1 VSALGTLSESDEVR
15 AAKLHEDSLV
25 VDTLGVYG
33 PFETGVYTQ
42 AMLDRFATLVE
53 REAPTLEIVMA
64 LHDMAHESRH
74 QGDTGGFWKIWDE
87 ADVDV
92 VSHTVGAWGNPPF
105 SFKAAVREIAQMIRD
120 FDVLGD
126 RVIKVLS
133 AADIR
138 RTKSEGK
145 RGVILNFQNSDHL
158 EGDLANLDLFYE
170 FGIRII
176 QLTYNPWNLAGAGCA
191 EPGDAGLSNWGIAL
205 VRRMNEIG
213 MLVDTGH
220 CGHRTTL
227 DAIEASA
234 KPIAVTHS
242 VAKAIYPHIR
252 GKADD
257 VIRAIGETGG
267 YFGVCLV
274 PFFLNDKDHP
284 TLDDWLRH
292 FEHVAELAGIENVG
306 VASDYGIEYP
316 PGVADLFNAEILKM
330 GFRAEHGVDW
340 NKTIEGFRTWREWPN
355 VTKAIVSRGYSD
367 DEIRGILGGN
377 FLRVFEEAVG

>member
-1 VSALGTLSESDEVR
+1 MSTWTDGDAGR
-15 AAKLHEDSLV
+15 AAGLHRDSLV

-33 PFETGVYTQ
+33 PFEQGVYGEEQ
-42 AMLDRFATLVE
+42 IARFDELVE
-53 REAPTLEIVMA
+53 RKASSLEAVA
-64 LHDMAHESRH
+64 LLHGLAHEARH
-74 QGDTGGFWKIWDE
+74 QGDAGGFWSIWDE

-92 VSHTVGAWGNPPF
+92 VSHTVGAWGDPPF
-105 SFKAAVREIAQMIRD
+105 GFRAAVRELAEMTRD
-120 FDVLGD
+120 FDLLGD

-133 AADIR
+133 AADAR
-138 RTKSEGK
+138 RTKAEGK

-158 EGDLANLDLFYE
+158 EGDLGNLELFYD

-191 EPGDAGLSNWGIAL
+191 EPGEAGLSIWGGKL

-220 CGHRTTL
+220 CANRTTL
-227 DAIEASA
+227 DAIEASD

-242 VAKAIYPHIR
+242 VAKAVFPHIR
-252 GKADD
+252 GKNDD
-257 VIRAIGETGG
+257 VIRAIGESGG

-274 PFFLNDKDHP
+274 PFFLNDKPQP

-316 PGVADLFNAEILKM
+316 PGVADLFNQEILNM
-330 GFRAEHGVDW
+330 GFRPEHGVDW
-340 NKTIEGFRTWREWPN
+340 NKTIDGFRTWKEWPN
-355 VTKAIVSRGYSD
+355 VTRALVSRGYRD

-377 FLRVFEEAVG
+377 FLRVFEQAVGG

>member
-1 VSALGTLSESDEVR
+1 LSEAEEAR
-15 AAKLHEDSLV
+15 AAKLHGDSLV
-25 VDTLGVYG
+25 IDTLGLYG

-53 REAPTLEIVMA
+53 RKAPSIEAVMA
-64 LHDMAHESRH
+64 MHDMAHEVRQ
-74 QGDTGGFWKIWDE
+74 QGDSGGFWKIWDE
-87 ADVDV
+87 AGVDV
-92 VSHTVGAWGNPPF
+92 VSHTLGAWGNPPF
-105 SFKAAVREIAQMIRD
+105 SFNAAIRDIAQMIRD

-126 RVIKVLS
+126 RVLKVLT
-133 AADIR
+133 AADLR
-138 RTKSEGK
+138 RTKAEGK

-158 EGDLANLDLFYE
+158 EGDLANLDLFYD

-191 EPGDAGLSNWGIAL
+191 ESPDAGLSIWGKKL

-227 DAIEASA
+227 DAIEASE

-242 VAKAIYPHIR
+242 VAKAVYAHDR

-274 PFFLNDKDHP
+274 PFFISDSEQP
-284 TLDDWLRH
+284 TIDEWLRH
-292 FEHVAELAGIENVG
+292 FEHVANLAGIENVG

-316 PGVADLFNAEILKM
+316 PGVADLFNAEILNM

-340 NKTIEGFRTWREWPN
+340 NKTVDGFRTWKEWPN
-355 VTKAIVSRGYSD
+355 VTKALVSRGYSD

-377 FLRVFEEAVG
+377 FLRVFEGAVG

>member
-1 VSALGTLSESDEVR
+1 MSALGTLTETDEAR
-15 AAKLHEDSLV
+15 AATLHEDSLV

-33 PFETGVYTQ
+33 PFETGVYTP
-42 AMLDRFATLVE
+42 AMVDRFTSLVE
-53 REAPTLEIVMA
+53 RGAPSLEIVQA
-64 LHDMAHESRH
+64 LHDMAHELRH
-74 QGDTGGFWKIWDE
+74 QGDAGNFWKIWDE
-87 ADVDV
+87 AGVDV

-105 SFKAAVREIAQMIRD
+105 SFRAAVRELAQMTRD

-133 AADIR
+133 RADAR
-138 RTKSEGK
+138 RAKAEGK
-145 RGVILNFQNSDHL
+145 RGLILNFQNSDHL
-158 EGDLANLDLFYE
+158 EGDLANLDLFYD
-170 FGIRII
+170 FGVRII
-176 QLTYNPWNLAGAGCA
+176 QLTYNPWNLAGAGCS

-227 DAIEASA
+227 DAIETSDR
-234 KPIAVTHS
+234 PIAVTHS
-242 VAKAIYPHIR
+242 VAKAVYPHIR

-274 PFFLNDKDHP
+274 PFFLNDKDNP
-284 TLDDWLRH
+284 TLDDWLGH
-292 FEHVAELAGIENVG
+292 FEHVADLAGIENVG

-316 PGVADLFNAEILKM
+316 PGVADLFNAEILNM
-330 GFRAEHGVDW
+330 GFRPEHGVDW
-340 NKTIEGFRTWREWPN
+340 NKTIDGFRTWKEWPN
-355 VTKAIVSRGYSD
+355 VTKALVSRGYSD
-367 DEIRGILGGN
+367 DEITGILGGN
-377 FLRVFEEAVG
+377 FLRVFEGAVG